1 MKKIIDCFAGIS
13 FGIKV
18 GINTLIP
25 YKIQQRPTIWVF
37 WMTRTR
43 IILKIACVKFIGK
56 IIYFVALSAC
66 PGKLDYT
73 HLIGHDQFEVS
84 MDA

>member
-1 MKKIIDCFAGIS
+1 
-13 FGIKV
+13 
-18 GINTLIP
+18 
-25 YKIQQRPTIWVF
+25 
-37 WMTRTR
+37 MTHTR